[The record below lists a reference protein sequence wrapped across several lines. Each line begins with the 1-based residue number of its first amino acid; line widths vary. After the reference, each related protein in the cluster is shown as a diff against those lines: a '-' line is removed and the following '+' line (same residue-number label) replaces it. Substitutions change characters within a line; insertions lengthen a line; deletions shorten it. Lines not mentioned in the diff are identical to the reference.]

1 MPTLQQLKAENEQR
15 RKNAVTHISAE
26 EATQRTGYGSDGTKV
41 SQQRKEEEESMK
53 NGKRGNESGLL
64 ASVCVVM

>member
-1 MPTLQQLKAENEQR
+1 MPTLQQLKEENEQR
-15 RKNAVTHISAE
+15 KKDAVTHISAE
-26 EATQRTGYGSDGTKV
+26 EATARTGYGADGAKV

-53 NGKRGNESGLL
+53 NGKRNESGLL